1 MKPDFVGKMTKT
13 YTTIK
18 VKIMILRELLA
29 EWGLAAIVPPPDP
42 PVKVSGPFGDRLM
55 AGLQFLVL
63 AI

>member
-1 MKPDFVGKMTKT
+1 MTKT

-18 VKIMILRELLA
+18 VKITILRELLA

>member
-1 MKPDFVGKMTKT
+1 MVADFVGKMKKL

-18 VKIMILRELLA
+18 VKIRIVRQLLA
-29 EWGLAAIVPPPDP
+29 ESSLAAIVPPPDP
-42 PVKVSGPFGDRLM
+42 PVKVSGPFGDRLT